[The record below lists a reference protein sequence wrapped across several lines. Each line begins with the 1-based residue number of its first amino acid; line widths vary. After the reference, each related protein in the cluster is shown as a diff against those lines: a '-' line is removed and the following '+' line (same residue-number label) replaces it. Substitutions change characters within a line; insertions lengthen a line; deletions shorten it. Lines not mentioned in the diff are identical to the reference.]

1 MTDTLDVIS
10 SDASDSPDAA
20 DASAEVRGL
29 GRLQPRTLVHQV
41 IDALVAAAAEGVILP
56 GDRIVEVDIAQRL
69 GVSRVP
75 VREAL
80 RVLESQGV
88 VVNEPYK
95 GIRLTPV
102 THERIDQLIEV
113 RVALET
119 TAMKAAIRQGRNRGA
134 PLLRLKAI
142 VDDMVARAS
151 VNDVAGF
158 AEADTRFHRTLC
170 ALSGNLVLADMWDML
185 ARQMTIIF
193 GLSALGKPMADIV
206 DEHRVLLRVFEGGNL
221 DEVAGTLHDH
231 IDVEIHK
238 VDLEGIVERRRSMAM
253 ASA

>member
-1 MTDTLDVIS
+1 MHLVEPVT
-10 SDASDSPDAA
+10 AA
-20 DASAEVRGL
+20 APPAFL
-29 GRLQPRTLVHQV
+29 KLQPRTLVHQV
-41 IDALVAAAAEGVILP
+41 IDALVAGASEGLILP
-56 GDRIVEVDIAQRL
+56 GDRIIEVDLAMKL

-102 THERIDQLIEV
+102 TPERIDQLVEV

-119 TAMKAAIRQGRNRGA
+119 AAATRSIRLGKNDGPHLETLEMIVQEMDSMAIR
-134 PLLRLKAI
+134 
-142 VDDMVARAS
+142 
-151 VNDVAGF
+151 NDVFGF
-158 AEADTRFHRTLC
+158 ATADTSFHRTLC
-170 ALSGNLVLADMWDML
+170 GFSGNAVLCDMWEML

-193 GLSALGKPMADIV
+193 GLSTIGKPMASIV
-206 DEHRVLLRVFEGGNL
+206 EEHRALLKVFRLGDVL
-221 DEVAGTLHDH
+221 DVAREISEH

-238 VDLEGIVERRRSMAM
+238 IDLENIIAKRRSETLMA
-253 ASA
+253 AGG

>member
-1 MTDTLDVIS
+1 M
-10 SDASDSPDAA
+10 
-20 DASAEVRGL
+20 GL
-29 GRLQPRTLVHQV
+29 SLERLQPRTLVHQV
-41 IDALVAAAAEGVILP
+41 IDALVGAAAEGMILP
-56 GDRIVEVDIAQRL
+56 GDRIVEGDIAQRL

-102 THERIDQLIEV
+102 TAERIDQLIEV

-119 TAMKAAIRQGRNRGA
+119 TALKAAIRLGRNHGL
-134 PLLRLKAI
+134 PLVRLQAI
-142 VDDMVARAS
+142 VDDMVARAA

-158 AEADTRFHRTLC
+158 ANADTQFHRTLC
-170 ALSGNLVLADMWDML
+170 ALSDNSVLADMWEML

-193 GLSALGKPMADIV
+193 GLSALGKPMPDIV
-206 DEHRVLLRVFEGGNL
+206 DEHRLLLHVFEGGDL
-221 DEVAGTLHDH
+221 GEVARTVHDH

-238 VDLEGIVERRRSMAM
+238 VNLESIIARRRSEVAPPG
-253 ASA
+253 

>member
-1 MTDTLDVIS
+1 MATNRMKALHLVNPDVS
-10 SDASDSPDAA
+10 ASPQAFIK
-20 DASAEVRGL
+20 
-29 GRLQPRTLVHQV
+29 LQPRTLVHQV
-41 IDALVAAAAEGVILP
+41 IDALVAGASEGLILP
-56 GDRIVEVDIAQRL
+56 GDRIIEADLAEQL

-80 RVLESQGV
+80 RVLESQGI

-119 TAMKAAIRQGRNRGA
+119 TAATRAIRLKLNDGTH
-134 PLLRLKAI
+134 LLELEGI
-142 VDDMVARAS
+142 VHEMEAMAAR
-151 VNDVAGF
+151 NDVFGF
-158 AEADTRFHRTLC
+158 AMADTTFHRTLC
-170 ALSGNLVLADMWDML
+170 SYAGNAVLSDMWEML

-193 GLSALGKPMADIV
+193 GLSALGKPMPAIV
-206 DEHRVLLRVFEGGNL
+206 EEHWELIRVFRSGK
-221 DEVAGTLHDH
+221 VADMARAISDH

-238 VDLEGIVERRRSMAM
+238 VDLEKVIAERRAETRRHAPTP
-253 ASA
+253 

>member
-1 MTDTLDVIS
+1 MATNHMKALHLVNPAVP
-10 SDASDSPDAA
+10 ASPQAFIK
-20 DASAEVRGL
+20 
-29 GRLQPRTLVHQV
+29 LQPRTLVHQV
-41 IDALVAAAAEGVILP
+41 IDALVAGASEGLILP
-56 GDRIVEVDIAQRL
+56 GDRIIEADLAEQL

-80 RVLESQGV
+80 RVLESQGI

-119 TAMKAAIRQGRNRGA
+119 TAATRAIR
-134 PLLRLKAI
+134 LKLNDGPHLHELEGI
-142 VDDMVARAS
+142 VHEMEAMAAR
-151 VNDVAGF
+151 NDVFGF
-158 AEADTRFHRTLC
+158 AMADTTFHRTLC
-170 ALSGNLVLADMWDML
+170 SYAGNAVLSDMWEML

-193 GLSALGKPMADIV
+193 GLSALGKPMQAIV
-206 DEHRVLLRVFEGGNL
+206 EEHWELIRVFRSGK
-221 DEVAGTLHDH
+221 VADMARAISDH

-238 VDLEGIVERRRSMAM
+238 VDLEKVIAERRAETRRHAPTP
-253 ASA
+253 